1 LPKISCKVKSLATSF
16 SMSLFLAFVSPS
28 WGLAQDAAPIN
39 DPLASLPLDKK
50 LKLAKAGDD
59 EAKFAVGEAYE
70 RGLGTTPD
78 LFSAAKWYRDVALK
92 GNLEAQYRLARIVR
106 DGAKGLRKDLPAAVT
121 LLADAAAKSHAGA
134 QFEMGVMSEAG
145 LGVEK
150 SDEKAIDW
158 YDKAAGQGHAGAL
171 RNLGLMYVFGKGSKT
186 DAKKAAQLFQK
197 AADLEDG
204 WAANNLAGLYEQGW
218 GVPRD
223 LTKAR
228 ALYVR
233 AVGLGIATAE
243 INIKRLDSNP

>member
-1 LPKISCKVKSLATSF
+1 MLRTFSF
-16 SMSLFLAFVSPS
+16 SVMVFCRVMVALVLLFGANGVAM
-28 WGLAQDAAPIN
+28 AQDAAFAI
-39 DPLASLPLDKK
+39 DPLSSLPLDKK
-50 LKLAKAGDD
+50 MKLAKAGDD

-70 RGLGTTPD
+70 LGLGTTPD

-121 LLADAAAKSHAGA
+121 LFADAAAKSHPGA

-145 LGVEK
+145 LSVDK
-150 SDEKAIDW
+150 SDEKAIEW
-158 YDKAAGQGHAGAL
+158 YDKAAGQGHAGAM
-171 RNLGLMYVFGKGSKT
+171 RNLGLMYVFGRGTKT

-218 GVPRD
+218 GVPQD
-223 LTKAR
+223 VAKAR

-233 AVGLGIATAE
+233 AVGLGIVTAE
-243 INIKRLDSNP
+243 TNIKRLDAAP